1 LPTEEAMVS
10 DGFRVDLGALSEAS
24 QGIDGVLYDVSNNK
38 VSDIKVD
45 NSAVGHDRLA
55 GSISDFCDRWDRG
68 VNNLA
73 KDGQAVS
80 DRLRAN
86 VAAYD
91 KAEKAT
97 TGMFS
102 STGPDP
108 AGN

>member
-1 LPTEEAMVS
+1 MVS
-10 DGFRVDLGALSEAS
+10 DGFRVDLGALTAAS

-45 NSAVGHDRLA
+45 HTAVGHDRLA

-86 VAAYD
+86 VTAYD
-91 KAEKAT
+91 KAENAI
-97 TGMFS
+97 TGMFQG
-102 STGPDP
+102 TGPDP

>member
-1 LPTEEAMVS
+1 MGG
-10 DGFRVDLGALSEAS
+10 GFRVDLGALTNAS

-45 NSAVGHDRLA
+45 KSAVGHDRLTS
-55 GSISDFCDRWDRG
+55 SISDFCDRWNLG

-73 KDGQAVS
+73 KDGEAVA

-91 KAEKAT
+91 KTEKAI
-97 TGMFS
+97 TGVFS
-102 STGPDP
+102 GTDDP